1 MRAANCSYSNLIE
14 GHYTHPISAEQAL
27 KGDFEPEP
35 EKRDLQLEAV
45 AHIEVQRWI
54 DGGGLGDR
62 HPMNPEAICEMHERF
77 CKNLPESLLLASDP
91 ETGEK
96 RKIQPGKL
104 REGFVQVGAHM
115 PVSAPTLPSFLD
127 HMHRRYDVT
136 GKNTGVL

>member
-14 GHYTHPISAEQAL
+14 GHDTHPISAEQAL

-104 REGFVQVGAHM
+104 REGFVQVGAHV
-115 PVSAPTLPSFLD
+115 PVSAPALRHS
-127 HMHRRYDVT
+127 
-136 GKNTGVL
+136 